1 LISPWLCNVL
11 ANERD
16 VHLQSVV
23 DQCYS
28 LAMADKLL
36 DGRVALVTGGGE
48 GIGRAT
54 CLLLAARGARVGVLG
69 RTLENI
75 QQTVDDIKA
84 HGGEAM
90 TVLADITEPDK
101 MQAGINGLVEAY
113 GRLDIVFANAG
124 VNGLWAPIEEI
135 SPDDFAMTMNINV
148 NGTFHTLKFAYPHMK
163 ERGGSMI
170 VTASINGT
178 RVFSNTGATA
188 YSASKAAQAAMVKM
202 LALEF
207 ASERIRVNV
216 VCPGSITSK
225 IDENT
230 VRQNLSEA
238 AEPVIYPE
246 GQVPLTDGEP
256 GPAMAVARLVAFL
269 AGDESRH
276 ITGTEVFIDGAQS
289 LLIG

>member
-1 LISPWLCNVL
+1 MAL
-11 ANERD
+11 AQWRGWRYFSD
-16 VHLQSVV
+16 IMKQ
-23 DQCYS
+23 
-28 LAMADKLL
+28 L
-36 DGRVALVTGGGE
+36 DGKVALVTGGGE

-54 CLLLAARGARVGVLG
+54 ALLLAQKGARVGVLG

-75 QQTVDDIKA
+75 QQTVDDIKGA
-84 HGGEAM
+84 GGDAV

-101 MQAGINGLVEAY
+101 MKEGIDGLVQQY
-113 GRLDIVFANAG
+113 GQLDIVFANAG

-135 SPDDFAMTMNINV
+135 SPGEFAKTININV
-148 NGTFHTLKFAYPHMK
+148 NGTFHTLKYAYPHMK

-188 YSASKAAQAAMVKM
+188 YSASKAAQSAMVKM

-216 VCPGSITSK
+216 VCPGSIVSN
-225 IDENT
+225 INENT
-230 VRQNLSEA
+230 EHGHTEEA

-256 GPAMAVARLVAFL
+256 GPAKAVANLVYFL
-269 AGDESRH
+269 SSDESRH
-276 ITGTEVFIDGAQS
+276 ITGTEVFVDGAQS
-289 LLIG
+289 LFIG

>member
-1 LISPWLCNVL
+1 MS
-11 ANERD
+11 EK
-16 VHLQSVV
+16 
-23 DQCYS
+23 S
-28 LAMADKLL
+28 LN
-36 DGRVALVTGGGE
+36 GRVALVTGGGE

-54 CLLLAARGARVGVLG
+54 ALLLAERGAKVGVLG
-69 RTLENI
+69 RTMENI
-75 QQTVDDIKA
+75 QQTVDNIEA
-84 HGGEAM
+84 AGGDAI
-90 TVLADITEPDK
+90 TVLADITEPRK
-101 MQAGINGLVEAY
+101 MQRGIDELVEAY

-135 SPDDFAMTMNINV
+135 SPEDFAKTININV
-148 NGTFHTLKFAYPHMK
+148 NGTFHTLKYAYPYMK

-216 VCPGSITSK
+216 ICPGSITSN
-225 IDENT
+225 IDQNT
-230 VRQNLSEA
+230 EHGNTEEA

-246 GQVPLTDGEP
+246 GQVPLTDGKP
-256 GPAMAVARLVAFL
+256 GPAKEVANLVCFL
-269 AGDESRH
+269 ASDASKH
-276 ITGTEVFIDGAQS
+276 ISGSEIFVDGAQS
-289 LLIG
+289 LFIG